1 MIETRKERAMPD
13 HIKLILRHAAF
24 GGLIAAG
31 FVGLL
36 LAFNVANLWH
46 LVSHSA
52 DGVLALAVMFT
63 FFWITFGSVQIGIR
77 IMMMAEDSGSS
88 GGTRAPQAVADLV
101 PVRVQSDDAPRRATP
116 RDHRL

>member
-1 MIETRKERAMPD
+1 MPD

-24 GGLIAAG
+24 GGVIAAV

-46 LVSHSA
+46 LVTHST
-52 DGVLALAVMFT
+52 GGILALGVMFA

-77 IMMMAEDSGSS
+77 IMMMAEDEGRG

-101 PVRVQSDDAPRRATP
+101 PVRVHADDASRIRHP
-116 RDHRL
+116 RDRSF

>member
-1 MIETRKERAMPD
+1 MPD

-46 LVSHSA
+46 LVTHSA
-52 DGVLALAVMFT
+52 DGVLALGVMFA

-77 IMMMAEDSGSS
+77 IMLMAEDEGHG
-88 GGTRAPQAVADLV
+88 GGTRAPQAVVDLV
-101 PVRVQSDDAPRRATP
+101 PVRVRSNDARRTTHP
-116 RDHRL
+116 RDRLH